1 MPPYRRS
8 RSRSRSE
15 VAYSLVVRHERAES
29 LRALGAQVDTLTA
42 KVDYLEESA
51 GRYKERVKD
60 LFMNMVDTKAAVEAL
75 TASVAIIFTRV
86 EGLTHK
92 FRYWGSTLQAAW
104 DHWCRNWASEPE
116 PDEDLELAT

>member
-1 MPPYRRS
+1 MVMRQ
-8 RSRSRSE
+8 
-15 VAYSLVVRHERAES
+15 ER
-29 LRALGAQVDTLTA
+29 GDTLKA
-42 KVDYLEESA
+42 KVNALKERVESLEESA
-51 GRYKERVKD
+51 RRYNERVKD
-60 LFMNMVDTKAAVEAL
+60 LFMNMVDTKATVGAL